1 MTFKNISAG
10 ALSRRH
16 FAALS
21 LALMGASA
29 VPAAAHR
36 ERLTLTEIEWEDNP
50 GFLYVTHS
58 FHVHEAERTLYKAG
72 VLSKP
77 DLYSLKSRAELALYA
92 AENFALKTTDGTEIA
107 LELLGAEIVGRDCM
121 VYQQADIDGLPDG
134 FAIDCRFMRE
144 FDSGQI
150 NNVDVKVTDTV
161 KSLSFRGDDDMK
173 TVSLTD

>member
-10 ALSRRH
+10 ALSRRQ

-21 LALMGASA
+21 FALIGANA

-36 ERLTLTEIEWEDNP
+36 ERLTFSEIEWEDNP

-92 AENFALKTTDGTEIA
+92 AENFTLKTMDGTPIT
-107 LELLGAEIVGRDCM
+107 LELLGAEIVGRDCQ
-121 VYQQADIDGLPDG
+121 VYQQADIDALPDG

-144 FDSGQI
+144 FDHGQI
-150 NNVDVKVTDTV
+150 NNVDVKVTDRV
-161 KSLSFRGDDDMK
+161 QSLSFRGDDGVK
-173 TVSLTD
+173 TVQLST